1 MILKVTKM
9 ALKMRQVI
17 LICMVFIINVCDS
30 SVNLSNQGLINQLG
44 IKIPKQ
50 GKINIRNGDSWNNL
64 ENYD

>member
-17 LICMVFIINVCDS
+17 LICMVCIINVCDS

-50 GKINIRNGDSWNNL
+50 GKINIRNGDS
-64 ENYD
+64 

>member
-1 MILKVTKM
+1 M

-17 LICMVFIINVCDS
+17 LICMVCIINVCDS

-50 GKINIRNGDSWNNL
+50 GKINIRNGDS
-64 ENYD
+64 